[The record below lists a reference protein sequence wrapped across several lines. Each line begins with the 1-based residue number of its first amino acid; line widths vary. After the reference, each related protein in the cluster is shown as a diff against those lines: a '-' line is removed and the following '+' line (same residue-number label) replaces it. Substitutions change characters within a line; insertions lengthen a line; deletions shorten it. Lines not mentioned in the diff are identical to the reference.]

1 MDNRFFL
8 MGRLAKVGELQNS
21 VNNKKYCYFTVVK
34 NNFKKESVYFDC
46 VAWGHIGEVIS
57 ELKKGT
63 CVTVSGWLD
72 IYYRNIDVDGDSN
85 SRKFKQL
92 TLNVDNFSY
101 CPVNREKEIIYDPD
115 NREEFEE
122 VPF

>member
-1 MDNRFFL
+1 MDNKFFL
-8 MGRLAKVGELQNS
+8 MGRLAKVGEVQKS
-21 VNNKKYCYFTVVK
+21 VNDKKYCYFTVVK

-63 CVTVSGWLD
+63 CITVSGWLD
-72 IYYRNIDVDGDSN
+72 IYKKEVLVSTGQSKKINTV
-85 SRKFKQL
+85 
-92 TLNVDNFSY
+92 TLNVDCFSY
-101 CPVNREKEIIYDPD
+101 CPVNREEVKEKIE
-115 NREEFEE
+115 EEFPEE